1 MNKTKTHLTNV
12 TFNSHIAPLSTSEI
26 AEVKGGR
33 DSYGGSL
40 ERICRFLMK
49 LVYGN

>member
-1 MNKTKTHLTNV
+1 MKTSNSQSLNVEFSSHVLPLTNDEMK
-12 TFNSHIAPLSTSEI
+12 T
-26 AEVKGGR
+26 VKGGI
-33 DSYGGSL
+33 DSYGNSI

>member
-1 MNKTKTHLTNV
+1 MKNQKTHLSNV
-12 TFNSHIAPLSTSEI
+12 TFNSHIAPLTSSET

-40 ERICRFLMK
+40 ERIYRFFQK
-49 LVYGN
+49 LVYGH